1 MTMILLASLAGAALF
16 FVAGCA
22 LMALRNRDAL
32 ATAEQTL
39 RAQAAF
45 IEQHKSA
52 FETEDP
58 TTVMRDAK
66 LIQQV
71 ATLRDEGDSLRRD
84 LERAQRDLER
94 AQRDAAAAQDLRQQL
109 ERIQKEATT
118 TSSATQELRRVADDR
133 AKQLDKARTDVVAA
147 QTEVK
152 QLQSKVRD
160 VERLLGE
167 KSAAVRDLSTENE
180 QLKGRLRDAEAL
192 RSEYVRLRTAT
203 TDSEF
208 LKSEIARLEKELHA
222 SRVTALGAKPAPR
235 AARGSQR
242 EITQVHRTIGESL
255 ARVIEKFADAGTRSS
270 AIADRQ
276 GFPLASTGTDGTALA
291 AYAAHLFESA
301 SRAKDFLPVGAPGS
315 IEIVDTSGVRITL
328 WSFEVDAD
336 RLMLANLAV
345 TPVDTSRVES
355 TLGDLAQILM
365 PSPTG
370 ATATP

>member
-1 MTMILLASLAGAALF
+1 MIILFASLAGAALF

-22 LMALRNRDAL
+22 LMALRQRDVL
-32 ATAEQTL
+32 AAAEQTL
-39 RAQAAF
+39 RAQAQF
-45 IEQHKSA
+45 IEEHKAA

-66 LIQQV
+66 LIHQV
-71 ATLRDEGDSLRRD
+71 AGLRDEADGLRRE
-84 LERAQRDLER
+84 LERAQRE
-94 AQRDAAAAQDLRQQL
+94 AAAAQDLRL
-109 ERIQKEATT
+109 EIERVQKEAAA
-118 TSSATQELRRVADDR
+118 TSSTTAELRRIADDR
-133 AKQLDKARTDVVAA
+133 AKQLDKARTDAVAA
-147 QTEVK
+147 TTELK
-152 QLQSKVRD
+152 QLQGKLRD

-167 KSAAVRDLSTENE
+167 KSAATRDLSTENE

-208 LKSEIARLEKELHA
+208 LKSEIARLEKELQA
-222 SRVTALGAKPAPR
+222 SRINALGAKPKPR

-242 EITQVHRTIGESL
+242 EITKVQSTIGESL
-255 ARVIEKFADAGTRSS
+255 ARVMERFADAGTRSS
-270 AIADRQ
+270 TVADRQ
-276 GFPLASTGTDGTALA
+276 GFPLASNGSDGVALA

-301 SRAKDFLPVGAPGS
+301 SRAKEYLPVGAPGS

-328 WSFEVDAD
+328 WSFEVDSD

-345 TPVDTSRVES
+345 TPVDLSRVES
-355 TLGDLAQILM
+355 TLGDLAQILA

>member
-1 MTMILLASLAGAALF
+1 MMILLASLTGAALF

-39 RAQAAF
+39 RAQAQF
-45 IEQHKSA
+45 IEEHKNV

-66 LIQQV
+66 LIHQV
-71 ATLRDEGDSLRRD
+71 AALRDEASGLRRD
-84 LERAQRDLER
+84 LERAQRE
-94 AQRDAAAAQDLRQQL
+94 AAAAQDLRGEL

-118 TSSATQELRRVADDR
+118 TSSASSELRRVADDR
-133 AKQLDKARTDVVAA
+133 AKQLDKARTDAVAA
-147 QTEVK
+147 TTELK
-152 QLQSKVRD
+152 QLQSKLRD

-167 KSAAVRDLSTENE
+167 KSAAARDLSTENE

-222 SRVTALGAKPAPR
+222 SRVTALGAKPKPR

-242 EITQVHRTIGESL
+242 EITQVQRSIGESL

-276 GFPLASTGTDGTALA
+276 GFPLASSGTDGNALA
-291 AYAAHLFESA
+291 AYAAHLFASA
-301 SRAKDFLPVGAPGS
+301 SRAKEFLPVGAPGS
-315 IEIVDTSGVRITL
+315 IEIVDTSGVRISL
-328 WSFEVDAD
+328 WSFEVDAE

-345 TPVDTSRVES
+345 SPVDVNRVES
-355 TLGDLAQILM
+355 TLGDLAQILA
-365 PSPTG
+365 PSPSG

>member
-1 MTMILLASLAGAALF
+1 MILFASLVGAALF

-22 LMALRNRDAL
+22 FMALRQRDAL

-45 IEQHKSA
+45 IEDHKNA
-52 FETEDP
+52 FETEDA

-66 LIQQV
+66 LIQEV
-71 ATLRDEGDSLRRD
+71 AALRDEEGRLRRE
-84 LERAQRDLER
+84 LERAQRE
-94 AQRDAAAAQDLRQQL
+94 AAAAQDLRREL
-109 ERIQKEATT
+109 DRVQKETATT
-118 TSSATQELRRVADDR
+118 TSTQQELRRVADDR
-133 AKQLDKARTDVVAA
+133 AKQLDKARTDAVSAA
-147 QTEVK
+147 TELK
-152 QLQSKVRD
+152 QLQSKLRD
-160 VERLLGE
+160 TERQLGE
-167 KSAAVRDLSTENE
+167 KASAARDLSTENE

-222 SRVTALGAKPAPR
+222 SRVDALGAKPKPR

-242 EITQVHRTIGESL
+242 EITQVQRSIGDSL

-276 GFPLASTGTDGTALA
+276 GFPLASSGSDGIALA

-301 SRAKDFLPVGAPGS
+301 SRAKEYLPVGAPGS
-315 IEIVDTSGVRITL
+315 IEIIDTSGVRITL

-345 TPVDTSRVES
+345 SPVDATRVES
-355 TLGDLAQILM
+355 TLGDLAQILA
-365 PSPTG
+365 PSSAG
-370 ATATP
+370 ATAAP

>member
-1 MTMILLASLAGAALF
+1 MIIFLFASLAGAALF

-32 ATAEQTL
+32 ASAEQTL
-39 RAQAAF
+39 RAQAAS

-71 ATLRDEGDSLRRD
+71 ATLREEGDGLRR
-84 LERAQRDLER
+84 ELER

-133 AKQLDKARTDVVAA
+133 AKQLDKVRTDAVAA

-152 QLQSKVRD
+152 QLQSKLRD
-160 VERLLGE
+160 IERLLGE

-180 QLKGRLRDAEAL
+180 QIKGRLRDAEAL

-222 SRVTALGAKPAPR
+222 SRVNALGAKPAPR

-242 EITQVHRTIGESL
+242 EITQVHRTVGESL
-255 ARVIEKFADAGTRSS
+255 ARVIERFADAGTRSS

-276 GFPLASTGTDGTALA
+276 GFPLASTGTDGNALA

-315 IEIVDTSGVRITL
+315 IEIVDTSGVRVTL
-328 WSFEVDAD
+328 WSFDVDVD
-336 RLMLANLAV
+336 RLLLASLAV
-345 TPVDTSRVES
+345 SPVDTNRVET
-355 TLGDLAQILM
+355 TLGDLIQILA
-365 PSPTG
+365 PSPAG